1 MISFFH
7 RNLFL
12 LPILKDLNLHYK
24 KKCEAEF
31 RDFLLSEFSISC
43 QFWQH
48 QNLALQF
55 CRNQNKGISILTET
69 YINLDQIHHITGW
82 VSPFFSPA
90 DSHTGLL
97 VLLLL
102 GLEGDT
108 EVDNDAKRRF
118 VSFKVTLSNDR
129 ALYIYA
135 LSFRGLHLGTV
146 G

>member
-1 MISFFH
+1 MCA
-7 RNLFL
+7 RVNLESYDHSTKIHSSKAPECL
-12 LPILKDLNLHYK
+12 EKLK
-24 KKCEAEF
+24 
-31 RDFLLSEFSISC
+31 I
-43 QFWQH
+43 
-48 QNLALQF
+48 
-55 CRNQNKGISILTET
+55 NKSISILTET
-69 YINLDQIHHITGW
+69 YFNLDQIHHITGW

-90 DSHTGLL
+90 YSHTEGLL